1 MSGNQLISSRFIV
14 ILLLSIVCP
23 AIFSCAGT
31 VSPEPH
37 QSNAIDVIDMAM
49 AEEASKS
56 LELATVSRSHEPVK
70 GPSASAE
77 PLKAVNS
84 SFEVGQ
90 VSSREPVRGGSDSP
104 ELAKTLGK
112 SHEPVRAVRKSSELE
127 KPLSEPARA
136 GSATANYLRKL
147 AEAGDASAQNALGLL
162 YYDGKG
168 VPQSYGQAKA
178 WFEKAAK
185 QGHAGGQV
193 NLGTLYLHGDGT
205 PQSAQTALVWFKRSA
220 AQRDALAFAKLGRM
234 YERGQGVPQDLIQ
247 AQMWY
252 TLSAAHGEQRA
263 VEIRDALAH
272 QMTAGQ
278 IAEAHRL
285 AIEWKA
291 NDRPGVFPTMAGR

>member
-1 MSGNQLISSRFIV
+1 VSAVGKLPELVNAPRKSGEPGETLSS
-14 ILLLSIVCP
+14 SH
-23 AIFSCAGT
+23 
-31 VSPEPH
+31 SP
-37 QSNAIDVIDMAM
+37 
-49 AEEASKS
+49 AEELS
-56 LELATVSRSHEPVK
+56 TF
-70 GPSASAE
+70 AE
-77 PLKAVNS
+77 
-84 SFEVGQ
+84 
-90 VSSREPVRGGSDSP
+90 
-104 ELAKTLGK
+104 
-112 SHEPVRAVRKSSELE
+112 
-127 KPLSEPARA
+127 A